1 MMRLT
6 LELPE
11 SALKRLI
18 DGYRA
23 GDPVL
28 MAIFKQFG
36 VVAISPCDEF
46 SHAQWENEGGSVIHD
61 QLKSVTSS

>member
-1 MMRLT
+1 MATRVT

-11 SALKRLI
+11 SALNRLI

-28 MAIFKQFG
+28 MAMLKEFRVI
-36 VVAISPCDEF
+36 AINPHDEF
-46 SHAQWENEGGSVIHD
+46 SHARWENEGGVSYTGP
-61 QLKSVTSS
+61 S